1 MFIDGGSGG
10 RTGDWKGK
18 TPKLPGEIILTK
30 NKIQTFP
37 KGRRGGGPGGLRIRQ
52 RRVGIIHF

>member
-18 TPKLPGEIILTK
+18 TPKFPGEMFLSQ
-30 NKIQTFP
+30 NKIQKFP
-37 KGRRGGGPGGLRIRQ
+37 KGSRSQEGNEGQG
-52 RRVGIIHF
+52 